1 MENGTEA
8 RKERIVVFALF
19 SSHSLSLSPGG
30 ERERERER
38 ERESGRRGGWGRGGG
53 FLSLS
58 LSLSP
63 PQSLLLQSQ
72 NLKKERRI
80 EAEEGP
86 SWERPL
92 LVHSRY
98 RFVLLLLLPAD
109 GSSLPPLAP
118 SFPALASFD
127 VSTKYPQPPSV
138 VRSVKMQVPPTG
150 TFETSGEGPPPE
162 GAGVICE
169 HSEESGAGAAVVAV
183 AADDGDVEV
192 FVASD
197 AAAALSPLTTSV
209 TEKVCGCCSLLLLLL
224 LPLLPLLPIL
234 ELPAPPPT
242 THVNVGAPS
251 TTARVPAGLA
261 PRSAEP
267 PSMATASER
276 RRPSE
281 ATAGGGGPGAA
292 GERMGPIRAA
302 SGSFSAE
309 GAACG
314 VGVSVKANVVAL
326 GGPEAT

>member
-1 MENGTEA
+1 M
-8 RKERIVVFALF
+8 
-19 SSHSLSLSPGG
+19 
-30 ERERERER
+30 
-38 ERESGRRGGWGRGGG
+38 
-53 FLSLS
+53 
-58 LSLSP
+58 
-63 PQSLLLQSQ
+63 
-72 NLKKERRI
+72 KKERRI

-86 SWERPL
+86 SRERPL

-192 FVASD
+192 FVTSD

-209 TEKVCGCCSLLLLLL
+209 TEKVCGCCSLLVLLLLL

-302 SGSFSAE
+302 SGSFSAA

>member
-1 MENGTEA
+1 
-8 RKERIVVFALF
+8 
-19 SSHSLSLSPGG
+19 
-30 ERERERER
+30 
-38 ERESGRRGGWGRGGG
+38 
-53 FLSLS
+53 
-58 LSLSP
+58 
-63 PQSLLLQSQ
+63 
-72 NLKKERRI
+72 
-80 EAEEGP
+80 
-86 SWERPL
+86 
-92 LVHSRY
+92 
-98 RFVLLLLLPAD
+98 
-109 GSSLPPLAP
+109 
-118 SFPALASFD
+118 
-127 VSTKYPQPPSV
+127 
-138 VRSVKMQVPPTG
+138 MQVPPTG

-183 AADDGDVEV
+183 AEDDGDVEV

-197 AAAALSPLTTSV
+197 AAPALSPLTTSV
-209 TEKVCGCCSLLLLLL
+209 TEKVCGCCSLLLLLLL

-281 ATAGGGGPGAA
+281 ATAGGGGPGPA

-302 SGSFSAE
+302 SGSFSAA